1 MIRKILWGIPSFL
14 VSAIYIA
21 LGVFIGFNAKTSLM
35 FGILFIACGVLG
47 VGLLFYSPTTPNLRK
62 VLLWTIGL
70 GYGVLAFLASLDNG
84 TITTLRVVLNV
95 LRYRCGRYFCSLYSE
110 DSTQRRL
117 TSCWS

>member
-84 TITTLRVVLNV
+84 TITPLEWFSMFLGIAAGGISALCIRKILPSVA
-95 LRYRCGRYFCSLYSE
+95 
-110 DSTQRRL
+110 
-117 TSCWS
+117 